1 MSGKRHAIIDACR
14 RMARSGLTPG
24 KSGNASLR
32 EGAGML
38 ITPTGIAY
46 EKLKPSDIV
55 AMALD
60 GGRPS
65 GNRTPSSEWPFHA
78 AIYRARPE
86 IGAIVHCHSRFATAL
101 ACLHRDIPAFH
112 YMVAIAGGP
121 SIRCAPYATFG
132 TDALADH
139 AVAALADGRRASL
152 LANHGQIATGD
163 TIERALDLAVEVEAL
178 AAQYVTAL
186 GIGVPQLLDDAEMAR
201 NIEKFRTYGQP
212 PRRGRPR

>member
-1 MSGKRHAIIDACR
+1 MNEKRRAIIAACR
-14 RMARSGLTPG
+14 RMARTGLTPG

-32 EGAGML
+32 GAGGML
-38 ITPTGIAY
+38 ITPSGIAY
-46 EKLKPSDIV
+46 EKLKPSDIAV
-55 AMALD
+55 MAL
-60 GGRPS
+60 GGERLS
-65 GNRTPSSEWPFHA
+65 GKRTPSSEWPFHA

-112 YMVAIAGGP
+112 YMVAIAGGA

-132 TDALADH
+132 TNALADH
-139 AVAALADGRRASL
+139 ALAALADGRRACL

-163 TIERALDLAVEVEAL
+163 TLERALDLAVEVEAL

-186 GIGVPQLLDDAEMAR
+186 GIGEPRLLDAAEMAL
-201 NIEKFRTYGQP
+201 NIEKFKTYGQP
-212 PRRGRPR
+212 KRGRAR

>member
-1 MSGKRHAIIDACR
+1 MSGKRRAIIDACR

-38 ITPTGIAY
+38 ITPSGIAY

-55 AMALD
+55 AMTLD
-60 GGRPS
+60 GRPS
-65 GNRTPSSEWPFHA
+65 GKRTPSSEWPFHA

-101 ACLHRDIPAFH
+101 ACLHRDVPAFH
-112 YMVAIAGGP
+112 YMVAIAGGS

-132 TDALADH
+132 TNALADH
-139 AVAALADGRRASL
+139 AVAALAGDRRACL

-186 GIGVPQLLDDAEMAR
+186 GAGEPQLLDEAEMAR
-201 NIEKFRTYGQP
+201 NIEKFKTYGQP
-212 PRRGRPR
+212 GRRGRAR